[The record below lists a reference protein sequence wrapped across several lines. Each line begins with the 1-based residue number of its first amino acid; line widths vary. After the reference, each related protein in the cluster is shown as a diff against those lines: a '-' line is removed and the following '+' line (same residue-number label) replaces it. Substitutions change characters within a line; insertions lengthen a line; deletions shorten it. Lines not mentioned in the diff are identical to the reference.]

1 MKIKVTISGTTPLLM
16 NRFHEAAEVAV
27 SGGTTVTFKGDKGT
41 PREQAEVKRYS
52 DEQGRL
58 YIPGPN
64 IFACIIAA
72 GTFHKAG
79 KSKLTTLR
87 TSLIPA
93 GVMVD
98 DLVCNLID
106 ADGNPLTEWEVDSRS
121 VVIPAT
127 GGRIMCHR
135 PRVDAW
141 SAMFT
146 LDVDTTMFSPAL
158 VRAVV
163 DDAGKK
169 IGLGDFRPARKG
181 PFGRFVVSH
190 WDVQKE
196 EGMLAKA
203 A

>member
-1 MKIKVTISGTTPLLM
+1 MKIKLTIQGTTPLLM
-16 NRFHEAAEVAV
+16 NRFTDANEIALS
-27 SGGTTVTFKGDKGT
+27 SGTSATFKGDKGT
-41 PREQAEVKRYS
+41 PREQAELKRYA
-52 DEQGRL
+52 DQGGNL

-93 GVMVD
+93 GLMVD
-98 DLVCNLID
+98 DLVCQLHND
-106 ADGNPLTEWEVDSRS
+106 DGEPLTEWEVDSRS
-121 VVIPAT
+121 VVIPST

-135 PRVDAW
+135 PRVDKWA
-141 SAMFT
+141 ATVT

-158 VRAVV
+158 VRAIV

-190 WDVQKE
+190 WEADERALKR
-196 EGMLAKA
+196 A